1 MNPKRW
7 SAHAVSITLLSL
19 ALLAASF
26 PALAKSREKA
36 LTETLL
42 AYAATIR
49 WGSFEQAESFVSPEY
64 REEHPLTPLELERFK
79 QVRIT
84 EYTDTAP
91 MPVNEDEVRH
101 TVEIGLVNVN
111 TQESRTI
118 VDRQVWIYD
127 KESKLWLLHSGLP
140 DITQRS
146 N

>member
-1 MNPKRW
+1 MNPNRW
-7 SAHAVSITLLSL
+7 SARSISITLLSL
-19 ALLAASF
+19 MLLAMAL
-26 PALAKSREKA
+26 PALAKSRDKA
-36 LTETLL
+36 LTDTLL

-64 REEHPLTPLELERFK
+64 RELHPLTSLELERFK

-91 MPVNEDEVRH
+91 MPVSDDEVRQ

-127 KESKLWLLHSGLP
+127 KKNKVWLLHSGLP
-140 DITQRS
+140 DITQR

>member
-1 MNPKRW
+1 MNPNRW
-7 SAHAVSITLLSL
+7 SARSVSITLLSL
-19 ALLAASF
+19 MLLATAL
-26 PALAKSREKA
+26 PVLAKSREKA
-36 LTETLL
+36 LTDTLL

-64 REEHPLTPLELERFK
+64 RELHPLTSLELERFK

-91 MPVNEDEVRH
+91 MPVSDDEVRQ

-118 VDRQVWIYD
+118 VDRQIWIYE
-127 KESKLWLLHSGLP
+127 KKNKVWLLHSGLP
-140 DITQRS
+140 DITQR